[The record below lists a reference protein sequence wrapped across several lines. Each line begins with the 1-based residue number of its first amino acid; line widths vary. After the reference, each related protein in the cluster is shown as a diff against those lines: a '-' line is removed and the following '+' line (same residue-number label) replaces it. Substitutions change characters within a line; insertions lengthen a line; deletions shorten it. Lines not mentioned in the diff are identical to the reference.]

1 MHSLTPVALKAAR
14 DLVEYVKIRKTE
26 LVYSRTFGHVLPD
39 QVVMSYQTRVNV
51 VSYQTSV
58 NVMSY
63 QTSVNVIKCGHLG
76 HLKTEGI

>member
-1 MHSLTPVALKAAR
+1 MSYQT
-14 DLVEYVKIRKTE
+14 
-26 LVYSRTFGHVLPD
+26 S
-39 QVVMSYQTRVNV
+39 VVMSYQTRVNV

-76 HLKTEGI
+76 HLRTEGI